1 MCTRFYFW
9 ILYFVEIPH
18 VISLSGTHMS
28 VVHPKPALVQH
39 RTSQRAVINAMRVQT
54 FIFIYHFLIST
65 TLLRLYQL
73 DFLGK
78 KHIKPHH
85 HVLALNIKRFVCS
98 DCIHR
103 CTHWRSQT
111 ANMVPYAWD
120 FSCKCACC
128 NLTTHCTTNSKNPT
142 SNLIRSFRLSS
153 IKKNLILI
161 RFQST

>member
-9 ILYFVEIPH
+9 ILYFAEIPH
-18 VISLSGTHMS
+18 VIYLSGTHMS
-28 VVHPKPALVQH
+28 VVRPKPAQNVPKSGHQCHASANLYFHLSFPYFHNSVK
-39 RTSQRAVINAMRVQT
+39 T
-54 FIFIYHFLIST
+54 LST
-65 TLLRLYQL
+65 L
-73 DFLGK
+73 FLGK

-85 HVLALNIKRFVCS
+85 HVLALNIKPFVCS
-98 DCIHR
+98 DCIYR

>member
-18 VISLSGTHMS
+18 VIYLSGTHMS
-28 VVHPKPALVQH
+28 VVRPKPAQNVPK
-39 RTSQRAVINAMRVQT
+39 SVINAMRVQT
-54 FIFIYHFLIST
+54 FPYFYNSIKTLST
-65 TLLRLYQL
+65 R
-73 DFLGK
+73 FLGK

-85 HVLALNIKRFVCS
+85 HVLALNIKRFFCS

-142 SNLIRSFRLSS
+142 SNLIRSFRLRS